1 MFLTTHFM
9 TLVLLAIWRVPL
21 PFVVLWYAVF
31 APIEATYLSSALE
44 KIPTGDIS
52 SQLLALC
59 MANLLKRAVSVCLNI

>member
-9 TLVLLAIWRVPL
+9 TLVVLTIWRLPL

-44 KIPTGDIS
+44 KIPTGT
-52 SQLLALC
+52 AAYTC
-59 MANLLKRAVSVCLNI
+59 VRTFVHV

>member
-9 TLVLLAIWRVPL
+9 TLVIMTIWRLPL

-44 KIPTGDIS
+44 KIPTGIATHTFVQVILTS
-52 SQLLALC
+52 G
-59 MANLLKRAVSVCLNI
+59 